1 MKLCALLL
9 CTFTILTVSVTASSQ
24 RILKESVVS
33 EGNKH
38 TYYLFVPENLQP
50 SSPAPLVVLLHGS
63 GRNGLSLVEKWKD
76 LATTERIIIV
86 GPDSINSTVWS
97 IPNDGP
103 VFLRDLVES
112 IKRKYPVD
120 TKRVY
125 LFGHSGGAGFALF
138 MSVYE
143 SEYFAATAIHA
154 GSFRPQDMSL
164 IDLAKRKIPIY
175 IQVGDRDP
183 LFPVTDVRFTRD
195 AFNARGFSVEL
206 TEIPHHDHWYYDL
219 APKINL
225 AAWEFLK
232 KHQLT
237 TEARFEDH
245 NFRREGARTSK
256 ASEQYNRGIE
266 RQRAGDL
273 AGAITAYTRSIEIEP
288 GFGDAYNNRGIAYFG
303 VNNLAAAV
311 ADFSRSIELKPSE
324 SAYNNR
330 GGAYIT
336 LGKIKEAIADFTEAI
351 RLKPTAET
359 YYNRGAAY
367 EHEGQPDSALA
378 DYTHAIELDPRLARA
393 YAFRGINLLRR
404 GETQKAQQDLDKA
417 FALDPKLRAEFE
429 TIITQINARRGPD

>member
-9 CTFTILTVSVTASSQ
+9 CILTMPAAIAKTSDQ
-24 RILKESVVS
+24 KILKESLLS
-33 EGNKH
+33 EGNKR
-38 TYYLFVPENLQP
+38 TYYLFVPGNLQP
-50 SSPAPLVVLLHGS
+50 SSPAPLLVLLHGS
-63 GRNGLSLVEKWKD
+63 NRNGLSLVEKWKD
-76 LATTERIIIV
+76 LSAKEGIIIV
-86 GPDSINSTVWS
+86 GPDSINSSKWS

-103 VFLRDLVES
+103 VFLHDLVES
-112 IKRKYPVD
+112 VKGKYPVD
-120 TKRVY
+120 AKRVY

-154 GSFRPQDMSL
+154 GSFRTQDMSL
-164 IDLAKRKIPIY
+164 IDLAKRKIPIH

-183 LFPVTDVRFTRD
+183 LFPVSDVRATRD
-195 AFNARGFSVEL
+195 AFNARGFSLEL
-206 TEIPHHDHWYYDL
+206 TEIPNHDHWYYDL

-237 TEARFEDH
+237 AEPRYEDH
-245 NFRREGARTSK
+245 SFRREGMRTTQ
-256 ASEQYNRGIE
+256 ANAQYNRGIE
-266 RQRAGDL
+266 LQRAGDL
-273 AGAITAYTRSIEIEP
+273 AGAIFAYTRSIEIDP
-288 GFGDAYNNRGIAYFG
+288 NFSDAYNNRGVSYFG
-303 VNNLAAAV
+303 QNDLAAAV

-336 LGKIKEAIADFTEAI
+336 LGKVKEAITDFTEAI
-351 RLKPTAET
+351 RLKPAAET

-367 EHEGQPDSALA
+367 EHEGQADSALA
-378 DYTHAIELDPRLARA
+378 DYSAAIELDPRLARA

-404 GETQKAQQDLDKA
+404 GESQKAQQDFNKA
-417 FALDPKLRAEFE
+417 FALDSKLRPEFE
-429 TIITQINARRGPD
+429 PIITKIKARLGSN